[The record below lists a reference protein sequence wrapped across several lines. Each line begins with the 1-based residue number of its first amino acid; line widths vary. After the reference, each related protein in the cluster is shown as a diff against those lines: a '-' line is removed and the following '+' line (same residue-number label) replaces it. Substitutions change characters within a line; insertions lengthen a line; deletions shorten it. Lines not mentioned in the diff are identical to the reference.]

1 MKNLLKLLDLSTEEI
16 IGILDLADQLKYERK
31 HNIPHELLKGQTLGM
46 IFQKSSTRTRVSF
59 ETGMYQ
65 LGGHALFLSSR
76 DLQIGRGEPVQ
87 DTARV
92 LSRYLDGIMIR
103 TFEQKEVENLAK
115 FGSIPVINGLTDFCH
130 PCQVL
135 ADLMTIR
142 EKFGSFSGLKM
153 CFIGDGNNMANSLI
167 VGGLK
172 VGMNVAVATP
182 DGYKPD
188 GAVLEFTKGY
198 GDKFALET
206 DPFMAASGADILITD
221 TWTSMGEEAEKE
233 ERKKI
238 FKDYQIN
245 RQLLAAANAGAMVQH
260 CLPAYRGQEITEEV
274 FEEHA
279 DEIFNEAENRLHAQK
294 AVMVRLIGHDDCLVI
309 EVGSIGKLESP
320 RWCESACGAFLRLR
334 RVQPGVG
341 DHTG

>member
-103 TFEQKEVENLAK
+103 TFEQKEVEDLAK

-260 CLPAYRGQEITEEV
+260 CLPAYRGHEITEEV

-279 DEIFNEAENRLHAQK
+279 DEIFNEAENRLHVQK
-294 AVMVRLIGHDDCLVI
+294 AVMV
-309 EVGSIGKLESP
+309 KLMKK
-320 RWCESACGAFLRLR
+320 
-334 RVQPGVG
+334 
-341 DHTG
+341 D